1 MHKVKPLLVSRLRE
15 HGRGIAS
22 GRAYGSGGDCDA
34 HDLLTDETEPFY
46 ACSFPL
52 TRRLRARSDFTRI
65 ETVDGVVSGSG
76 VLQVIGDF
84 NFAQDTFSGRNTRG
98 DATASATTSPGRS
111 RLPPLGTALP
121 LCKGHARGREG
132 HGRHTSARS
141 HQRCPSNDLTEKAKD
156 RLVADLG
163 DGRGA

>member
-52 TRRLRARSDFTRI
+52 TRRYGRGQVLPVSRRLMARPSRFGRAPGDRRLQLR
-65 ETVDGVVSGSG
+65 SGH
-76 VLQVIGDF
+76 VQR
-84 NFAQDTFSGRNTRG
+84 AE
-98 DATASATTSPGRS
+98 
-111 RLPPLGTALP
+111 
-121 LCKGHARGREG
+121 HARR
-132 HGRHTSARS
+132 R
-141 HQRCPSNDLTEKAKD
+141 D
-156 RLVADLG
+156 RVCDYLAG
-163 DGRGA
+163 P